1 MTPHVKPMTHDLTQ
15 QQIEALDE
23 QDYSMLLAYGDT
35 LTNQPTISTG
45 TGGDILW
52 ETEVERFNR
61 EAGEQVVQFGKRV
74 RSTVNNGCTPIAHGL
89 HRQGVLEANQWSSW

>member
-23 QDYSMLLAYGDT
+23 HDYTMLLAYGDT
-35 LTNQPTISTG
+35 LTDQPTISIG
-45 TGGDILW
+45 TGGDLLW

-61 EAGEQVVQFGKRV
+61 KAGEQVVQFGKRV
-74 RSTVNNGCTPIAHGL
+74 RSTVNKGGSTYPYFILGE
-89 HRQGVLEANQWSSW
+89 RVY

>member
-1 MTPHVKPMTHDLTQ
+1 MTPDLTQ

-23 QDYSMLLAYGDT
+23 HDYSMLLAYGDT
-35 LTNQPTISTG
+35 LTDQPTISTG
-45 TGGDILW
+45 TGGDLLW

-74 RSTVNNGCTPIAHGL
+74 RSTVNKGSLTDSYLLRGGAF
-89 HRQGVLEANQWSSW
+89 LEAN

>member
-1 MTPHVKPMTHDLTQ
+1 MTHDLTQ

-23 QDYSMLLAYGDT
+23 HDYSMLLAYGDT
-35 LTNQPTISTG
+35 LTDQPTISTG
-45 TGGDILW
+45 TGGDLLW

-74 RSTVNNGCTPIAHGL
+74 RSTVNKGSLTDSYLLRGGAF
-89 HRQGVLEANQWSSW
+89 LEAN

>member
-23 QDYSMLLAYGDT
+23 HDYTMLLAYGDT
-35 LTNQPTISTG
+35 FTDQPTISIG
-45 TGGDILW
+45 TGGDLLW

-74 RSTVNNGCTPIAHGL
+74 RSTVNQSSPTDSYLLRGGAF
-89 HRQGVLEANQWSSW
+89 LEAN

>member
-1 MTPHVKPMTHDLTQ
+1 MTHDLTQ

-23 QDYSMLLAYGDT
+23 HDYSMLLAYGDT
-35 LTNQPTISTG
+35 LTDQPTISIG

-61 EAGEQVVQFGKRV
+61 EAGEQIVQFGKRV
-74 RSTVNNGCTPIAHGL
+74 RSTVNNGCLADSYLLCGQ
-89 HRQGVLEANQWSSW
+89 RVL

>member
-1 MTPHVKPMTHDLTQ
+1 MTHDLTQ

-23 QDYSMLLAYGDT
+23 HDYTMLLAYGDT
-35 LTNQPTISTG
+35 LTDQPTISTG
-45 TGGDILW
+45 TGGDLLW

-74 RSTVNNGCTPIAHGL
+74 RSTVNKGSFTDSYLLCGQRAMETN
-89 HRQGVLEANQWSSW
+89 